1 MPRQNRVDPFGNLQA
16 TPDRGMLMGNRGCLH
31 DDAGQIRKAFAR
43 KAWVT
48 CRLEW
53 KGIQRK
59 VLTPGRYTELFFLDE
74 ATALAAGHRP
84 CNDCRSEN
92 YSAFKDTWQVT
103 QAGGGF
109 VKAEAMDVQIHAER
123 ITASKEKRT
132 FAAQLGDLPDGVM
145 VILPKSQQHPYLL
158 WRGSLWK
165 WSFEGYETPL
175 EVDRHMVVDVLT
187 PVSIC
192 AVLANGYPVVVHP
205 SAKLPDIGIRA

>member
-43 KAWVT
+43 KAWVA

-59 VLTPGRYTELFFLDE
+59 VFTPGRYTELFFLDE

-84 CNDCRSEN
+84 CNDCRSEA
-92 YSAFKDTWQVT
+92 YLAFKTAWQAT

-109 VKAEAMDVQIHAER
+109 VKAEAMDVQIHVER

-132 FAAQLGDLPDGVM
+132 FAAQLGNLPDGVM
-145 VILPKSQQHPYLL
+145 VILPQSPEEPRLL
-158 WRGSLWK
+158 WHGKIWE
-165 WSFEGYETPL
+165 WSFRGYSAPRDADPGL
-175 EVDRHMVVDVLT
+175 NVDVLT
-187 PVSIC
+187 PASIC
-192 AVLANGYPVVVHP
+192 AVLSKGYPATVHP
-205 SAKLPDIGIRA
+205 SVGAN

>member
-1 MPRQNRVDPFGNLQA
+1 MPHQNRVDPFGNLHA
-16 TPDRGMLMGNRGCLH
+16 TPERGALLGNRGCLH

-53 KGIQRK
+53 KGIQRT
-59 VLTPGRYTELFFLDE
+59 VFSPGRYTELFFLDE

-92 YSAFKDTWQVT
+92 YSAFKEAWQAT
-103 QAGGGF
+103 QAAGAF

-145 VILPKSQQHPYLL
+145 VILPQSLEKPRLL
-158 WRGSLWK
+158 WDGKIWE
-165 WSFEGYETPL
+165 WSFQGYSAPREADPGL
-175 EVDRHMVVDVLT
+175 NVDVLT
-187 PVSIC
+187 PASIC
-192 AVLANGYPVVVHP
+192 AVLSKGYPVTVHP
-205 SAKLPDIGIRA
+205 SVGAH

>member
-84 CNDCRSEN
+84 CNDCRSEA
-92 YSAFKDTWQVT
+92 YSAFKEAWQAT
-103 QAGGGF
+103 QAGGAF

-123 ITASKEKRT
+123 ITASKGKRT
-132 FAAQLGDLPDGVM
+132 FAAQLGNLPDGVM
-145 VILPKSQQHPYLL
+145 VTLSLSPEEPRLL
-158 WRGSLWK
+158 WRGKIWK
-165 WSFEGYETPL
+165 WSFQGYSAPREANPGL
-175 EVDRHMVVDVLT
+175 NVDVLT
-187 PVSIC
+187 PASIC
-192 AVLANGYPVVVHP
+192 AVLSKGYPATVHP
-205 SAKLPDIGIRA
+205 SVGSQ

>member
-1 MPRQNRVDPFGNLQA
+1 MPHQNRVDPFGNLQA
-16 TPDRGMLMGNRGCLH
+16 MPERGALMGNRGCLH
-31 DDAGQIRKAFAR
+31 DDVGQIRKAFAR

-74 ATALAAGHRP
+74 ATAFAAGHRP
-84 CNDCRSEN
+84 CNDCRSEA
-92 YSAFKDTWQVT
+92 YSAFKGSWQAT
-103 QAGGGF
+103 QAGGAF
-109 VKAEAMDVQIHAER
+109 VKAEAMDMQIHAER
-123 ITASKEKRT
+123 ITASKGKRT
-132 FAAQLGDLPDGVM
+132 FAAQLGNLPDGVM
-145 VILPKSQQHPYLL
+145 VTLSQSPEEPCLL

-165 WSFEGYETPL
+165 WSFEGYATPL